1 MIIKKEEFTAGAFD
15 LPYVKIY
22 SNTTTELKDKKTGKT
37 YTATEQNPLTIE
49 KYRFNDFD
57 EQGATI

>member
-1 MIIKKEEFTAGAFD
+1 MIIVKEEFTAGAFD

-37 YTATEQNPLTIE
+37 YTATFEKPLIVE
-49 KYRFNDFD
+49 KRKFEDM
-57 EQGATI
+57 EESL